1 MSNVQALQNSFQ
13 GDLTSFQGML
23 NYERSLRTAMGKLKH
38 KWPAGLKVPHA
49 MMLAHNF
56 IPEEE
61 APKAP
66 GWDPVNPNGFGP
78 AEPYATNPM
87 GEPGYTYTTNRED
100 LGVEQKGPGY
110 YQVLVYL
117 RHPAE
122 PQILLPSGRRML
134 RLDLEKNSSP
144 FRQPEDQK
152 HSPEDELMGSASAL
166 PRKRWAHAGGESPRR
181 SGHWGARRGDSE
193 QGCRDRAPVCAGWR
207 ASWRCW
213 TLTRV

>member
-1 MSNVQALQNSFQ
+1 
-13 GDLTSFQGML
+13 
-23 NYERSLRTAMGKLKH
+23 
-38 KWPAGLKVPHA
+38 

-87 GEPGYTYTTNRED
+87 GEPGYTYTTNGED

-117 RHPAE
+117 RWCVFA
-122 PQILLPSGRRML
+122 
-134 RLDLEKNSSP
+134 SS
-144 FRQPEDQK
+144 
-152 HSPEDELMGSASAL
+152 S
-166 PRKRWAHAGGESPRR
+166 
-181 SGHWGARRGDSE
+181 
-193 QGCRDRAPVCAGWR
+193 RAPFYAHWFRIRELPPHIACYSDKDAAHVCGG
-207 ASWRCW
+207 
-213 TLTRV
+213 

>member
-1 MSNVQALQNSFQ
+1 MSDVQALQDSFQ

-78 AEPYATNPM
+78 AKPNATNPM
-87 GEPGYTYTTNRED
+87 GEPGYTYTTNGED

-117 RHPAE
+117 RWCVFA
-122 PQILLPSGRRML
+122 SSSRAA
-134 RLDLEKNSSP
+134 NSSP
-144 FRQPEDQK
+144 FREKNVALRLGEEFFSLPAARGPEALARGRAHGQRQRFAQK
-152 HSPEDELMGSASAL
+152 ALGTCRRRIAAQKRPLGS
-166 PRKRWAHAGGESPRR
+166 E
-181 SGHWGARRGDSE
+181 
-193 QGCRDRAPVCAGWR
+193 
-207 ASWRCW
+207 
-213 TLTRV
+213 TR

>member
-1 MSNVQALQNSFQ
+1 MSDVQALQDSFQ

-78 AEPYATNPM
+78 AKPNATNPM
-87 GEPGYTYTTNRED
+87 GEPGYTYTTNGED
-100 LGVEQKGPGY
+100 LGVEQKGPGF
-110 YQVLVYL
+110 YQVGVHM
-117 RHPAE
+117 RWCVFAS
-122 PQILLPSGRRML
+122 PS
-134 RLDLEKNSSP
+134 
-144 FRQPEDQK
+144 
-152 HSPEDELMGSASAL
+152 
-166 PRKRWAHAGGESPRR
+166 
-181 SGHWGARRGDSE
+181 
-193 QGCRDRAPVCAGWR
+193 RAPCYARWLRIRELPPPHSLLRRQRRCAWLRR
-207 ASWRCW
+207 AGAVFCLLR
-213 TLTRV
+213 RVRNEF